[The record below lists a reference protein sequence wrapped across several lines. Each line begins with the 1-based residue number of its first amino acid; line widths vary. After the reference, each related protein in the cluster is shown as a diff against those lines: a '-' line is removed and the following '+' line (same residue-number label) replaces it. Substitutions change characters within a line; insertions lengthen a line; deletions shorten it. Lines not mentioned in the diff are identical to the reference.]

1 MKMSNVDITTHIQNR
16 NDFIEQFQ
24 REHGYNTNRATTNI
38 NLNNSHLTTNASVIN
53 RSRWDYLHDLN
64 KLQQVKLNEKRKM
77 KKKEEEDEI
86 MNECTF
92 SPKLN
97 KSVNYD
103 NMTINTDFSKI
114 DSKMLNLINRQE
126 LWNQKKKEKMDNL
139 KKLENEREMKQC
151 FFTPEINK
159 ENSLNK
165 SHITYRASNLLE
177 DPESYQMYVKRMQ
190 KKRDD
195 DINKKK
201 IEESKPG
208 SGKIWNSKP
217 KKYNMDYDYTKHQIS
232 KSNNL
237 NRSKSK
243 QKIDNN
249 KNDNLEKKYNNMD
262 KEKYYEGIYKKNNN
276 FNTDNI
282 YDNDKNDNIL
292 FTQAI
297 EYGKALDIL
306 HNELLSIDLLED
318 EFNE

>member
-1 MKMSNVDITTHIQNR
+1 
-16 NDFIEQFQ
+16 
-24 REHGYNTNRATTNI
+24 
-38 NLNNSHLTTNASVIN
+38 
-53 RSRWDYLHDLN
+53 
-64 KLQQVKLNEKRKM
+64 
-77 KKKEEEDEI
+77 

>member
-1 MKMSNVDITTHIQNR
+1 M
-16 NDFIEQFQ
+16 
-24 REHGYNTNRATTNI
+24 
-38 NLNNSHLTTNASVIN
+38 L
-53 RSRWDYLHDLN
+53 
-64 KLQQVKLNEKRKM
+64 
-77 KKKEEEDEI
+77 KE
-86 MNECTF
+86 C
-92 SPKLN
+92 K
-97 KSVNYD
+97 
-103 NMTINTDFSKI
+103 
-114 DSKMLNLINRQE
+114 
-126 LWNQKKKEKMDNL
+126 
-139 KKLENEREMKQC
+139 
-151 FFTPEINK
+151 
-159 ENSLNK
+159 
-165 SHITYRASNLLE
+165 
-177 DPESYQMYVKRMQ
+177 

-201 IEESKPG
+201 IEETKPG